1 MMTRSGGLSMA
12 SRFLVAAVG
21 AFDCRLA
28 ILRSQS
34 QATSLGCATSLGS
47 QDEHPVPG
55 GR

>member
-1 MMTRSGGLSMA
+1 MTARSSGLSMA
-12 SRFLVAAVG
+12 TGLLVAAVG

-34 QATSLGCATSLGS
+34 QATSLGYATSLEL
-47 QDEHPVPG
+47 QDGHPVPG